1 MRSLKR
7 TLGLALLILVAP
19 WMAPAIPG
27 GSEVVLLD
35 APRGSW
41 LASVR
46 AGAALTV
53 VEERD
58 GGRRVR
64 IEGWTAAGEEVP
76 APSEAPAGAATVA
89 ASAPAGATVT
99 GVLVPLPG
107 QKPDTAGAGLMV
119 LLVRDLESVG
129 AEHRALGEECLGG
142 VKSLDARI
150 AEREAAYRKA
160 LNSSDNFTA
169 AAKGSDKAKADLAAA
184 RRERAES
191 VSRCLGRADDLFG
204 SRAVARAV
212 SDATGRFEFPR
223 IDPGRYWLVAGEH
236 HGDIVRSW
244 WVECRVVSLDA
255 VVLDPRAAKPVG
267 DVYWGLR

>member
-1 MRSLKR
+1 
-7 TLGLALLILVAP
+7 
-19 WMAPAIPG
+19 
-27 GSEVVLLD
+27 
-35 APRGSW
+35 
-41 LASVR
+41 
-46 AGAALTV
+46 
-53 VEERD
+53 
-58 GGRRVR
+58 VR
-64 IEGWTAAGEEVP
+64 IEGWTAAGEGEP
-76 APSEAPAGAATVA
+76 ASPGAAGATGEAPDGAATSA
-89 ASAPAGATVT
+89 ARAPAGATLT

-119 LLVRDLESVG
+119 LLVSDLERVG
-129 AEHRALGEECLGG
+129 AEHRALGEECKGG
-142 VKSLDARI
+142 VKTQDARI

-169 AAKGSDKAKADLAAA
+169 AAKGSDRAKADLAAA

-212 SDATGRFEFPR
+212 SDATGRFEFPKV
-223 IDPGRYWLVAGEH
+223 DPGRYWLVAGEH
-236 HGDIVRSW
+236 RGDIVRSW
-244 WVECRVVSLDA
+244 WVECQVVSLDA